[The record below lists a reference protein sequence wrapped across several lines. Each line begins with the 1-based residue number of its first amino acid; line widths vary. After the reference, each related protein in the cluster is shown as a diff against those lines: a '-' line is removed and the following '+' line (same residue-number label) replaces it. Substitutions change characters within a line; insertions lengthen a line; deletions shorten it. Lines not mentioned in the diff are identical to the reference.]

1 MDNSTRLIDKIK
13 SEQVKPLPRWRF
25 TFKNTLIW
33 IAFIVCVLFGA
44 LAFSVILFALQQA
57 DFNITRHMNHSVFEL
72 LLILVPL
79 FWLVSL
85 IILLISAMISLKNSK
100 KGYRFTSPSLIGYST
115 ALSILLGTLFF
126 ISGGAGWL
134 EHAFASNVNAYESIE
149 ERKSQVWS
157 NPEGG
162 FLSGTIISVSESVFE
177 LQDLQGGTWDIDYS
191 GADIV
196 PAVQLMD
203 GEKIKMT
210 GEMTSASKFKADII
224 RPWGGFQNRHHGG
237 RKK

>member
-1 MDNSTRLIDKIK
+1 MDNSTRLIEKIK
-13 SEQVKPLPRWRF
+13 DEQVKPLPRWRF
-25 TFKNTLIW
+25 TFKNTLLW
-33 IAFIVCVLFGA
+33 IAFISCVLFGA
-44 LAFSVILFALQQA
+44 LAFSVILFAIQQV
-57 DFNITRHMNHSVFEL
+57 DFNITRHVSHSLFESM
-72 LLILVPL
+72 LILVPL

-85 IILLISAMISLKNSK
+85 VILLVIAMISLKNSK
-100 KGYRFTSPSLIGYST
+100 KGYRFTSPALVGYST

-134 EHAFASNVNAYESIE
+134 EHAFASKVNAYEGIE

-162 FLSGTIISVSESVFE
+162 FLSGTIISVDDSVFE
-177 LQDLQGGTWDIDYS
+177 LQDLQGESWNIDFS
-191 GADIV
+191 EADIV
-196 PAVQLMD
+196 PAVQLID